1 MDLNPLKNL
10 MNLKHLHLD
19 FNGELKNTA
28 VLCEME
34 QLVTLKINSYK
45 VDYFSPLEN
54 LPKHLEEHELN
65 F

>member
-1 MDLNPLKNL
+1 